1 METTVL
7 TYSVVVVVVVGPGS
21 LPGNGFSQ
29 SPPGLET
36 HIEYPIDAR
45 RDSLS
50 QYVPISGFQLI
61 SWDHVALY
69 VLEIEEQV
77 SDSATLCVS
86 HLILLGMQRDPEV
99 GNWPQLT
106 LFLARSLDVLTLLL
120 SATERH
126 VSPDSIVYLEPS
138 QLGMAG

>member
-1 METTVL
+1 MSWVGDGSLGNAVLGIVKCVLISGKNDASETTNGREKY
-7 TYSVVVVVVVGPGS
+7 TYSVVVVLVVGPGS

-36 HIEYPIDAR
+36 QIEYPIDAR

-50 QYVPISGFQLI
+50 QYVPTSGFQLI

-86 HLILLGMQRDPEV
+86 HLILSGMQRSPDV
-99 GNWPQLT
+99 GN
-106 LFLARSLDVLTLLL
+106 
-120 SATERH
+120 
-126 VSPDSIVYLEPS
+126 
-138 QLGMAG
+138 